1 MMRRRRKAGNAGNA
15 GNAVLRLPRIR
26 GWEAVVFDMDHFFGM
41 LLA

>member
-1 MMRRRRKAGNAGNA
+1 MMRRRRHARNA